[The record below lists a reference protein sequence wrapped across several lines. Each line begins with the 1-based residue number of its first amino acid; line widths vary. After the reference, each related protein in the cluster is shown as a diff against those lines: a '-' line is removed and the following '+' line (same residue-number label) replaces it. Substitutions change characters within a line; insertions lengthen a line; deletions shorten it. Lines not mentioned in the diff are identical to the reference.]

1 VRRESEVALGGL
13 SLVRLPEGRIVQ
25 DRPSEIDGS
34 GTRRYCLKLLHALDH
49 LRLEILLIQLKACFP
64 LLEIEVNL
72 IEAG

>member
-1 VRRESEVALGGL
+1 VRRESKVALGGL
-13 SLVRLPEGRIVQ
+13 SLVRFPEGRIVQ

-34 GTRRYCLKLLHALDH
+34 GTRRYCLKLLHPLDH

-64 LLEIEVNL
+64 LLEIEVYL

>member
-1 VRRESEVALGGL
+1 
-13 SLVRLPEGRIVQ
+13 
-25 DRPSEIDGS
+25 
-34 GTRRYCLKLLHALDH
+34 LHALDH